1 MSLTEEAFG
10 QLMRLYGRPRPD
22 FVRFDEGAR
31 VLATRFA
38 ADEAVSA
45 ALAAGGAVAADL
57 WEMRSG

>member
-22 FVRFDEGAR
+22 FVRFEEGPT

-38 ADEAVSA
+38 PSPR
-45 ALAAGGAVAADL
+45 LK
-57 WEMRSG
+57 